1 MKKTI
6 LLSVAALLF
15 PLYGLVALMNSIL
28 PHVYYTSI
36 FAHTLLIVI
45 MCSMALSICFF
56 FYVHYVNTKDSLF
69 FVIMLFCEI
78 LGITLF
84 FHAIAVPSFYL
95 LNEHIFDIT
104 EHYGLLFSSVTLPLL
119 FIKSRFLEGF
129 LYAHK
134 RTISLYVALALFG
147 WFIAIA
153 LVPALSLAFS
163 SYVDYAIF
171 FSGVFL
177 VAGIY
182 ALLKESAVLKCYAF
196 FPYLV
201 AGLSMLISIAI
212 IPFFYKEWNMV
223 WWYFHIIILCAEIII
238 FIGILK
244 KCDKKCAI

>member
-6 LLSVAALLF
+6 LLSVAALFF
-15 PLYGLVALMNSIL
+15 PLYGFVALMNSIL

-36 FAHTLLIVI
+36 FAHTMILVIV
-45 MCSMALSICFF
+45 CSMALSMCYF
-56 FYVHYVNTKDSLF
+56 FYMHYVNTKDSLF

-78 LGITLF
+78 LGITFF

-104 EHYGLLFSSVTLPLL
+104 EHYGTLFASVAFLLL
-119 FIKSRFLEGF
+119 FIKSRSLENF
-129 LYAHK
+129 LYA
-134 RTISLYVALALFG
+134 RRRAIPLYIALALFG
-147 WFIAIA
+147 WFITLAF
-153 LVPALSLAFS
+153 VPALSLAFS
-163 SYVDYAIF
+163 TYVDNAIF
-171 FSGVFL
+171 LSGVFL
-177 VAGIY
+177 VLGIY
-182 ALLKESAVLKCYAF
+182 ALLKESAVLRCYAF

-201 AGLSMLISIAI
+201 AGLCMLISIAI

-223 WWYFHIIILCAEIII
+223 WWYFHIIILFAEIII